1 MPIRK
6 HKRRSKRNREF
17 FQTLLFF
24 STTILSI
31 AGLIAYLWVYT
42 EVDENMLGIEIQT
55 QVIKELQ
62 NSVRELE
69 MDIANLSSSTRISN
83 FARNKL
89 EMIPAE
95 PETLTIYINNNSLTS
110 NFCLKLIKNFDPE

>member
-6 HKRRSKRNREF
+6 RNRRSKANREF
-17 FQTLLFF
+17 FQTFLFF

-55 QVIKELQ
+55 QVVKELQ
-62 NSVRELE
+62 NTVQELK
-69 MDIANLSSSTRISN
+69 MDIANLSSSARISS
-83 FARNKL
+83 FARNEL
-89 EMIPAE
+89 NMIPAE
-95 PETLTIYINNNSLTS
+95 PETLTIYIKDNLFTND
-110 NFCLKLIKNFDPE
+110 FD

>member
-6 HKRRSKRNREF
+6 RKRRSKVNREF

-31 AGLIAYLWVYT
+31 GGLIAYLWVYT

-55 QVIKELQ
+55 QVVNELQ
-62 NSVRELE
+62 NTVQELK
-69 MDIANLSSSTRISN
+69 MDIANLSSSARISS
-83 FARNKL
+83 FARNEL
-89 EMIPAE
+89 NMIPAE
-95 PETLTIYINNNSLTS
+95 PETLTIYIEDNLFTND
-110 NFCLKLIKNFDPE
+110 FD

>member
-6 HKRRSKRNREF
+6 RNRRSKANREF
-17 FQTLLFF
+17 FQTFLFF

-55 QVIKELQ
+55 QVVKELQ
-62 NSVRELE
+62 NTVQELK
-69 MDIANLSSSTRISN
+69 MDIANLSSSARISS
-83 FARNKL
+83 FARNEL
-89 EMIPAE
+89 NMIPAE
-95 PETLTIYINNNSLTS
+95 PETLMIYIEN
-110 NFCLKLIKNFDPE
+110 KLFTNDLD